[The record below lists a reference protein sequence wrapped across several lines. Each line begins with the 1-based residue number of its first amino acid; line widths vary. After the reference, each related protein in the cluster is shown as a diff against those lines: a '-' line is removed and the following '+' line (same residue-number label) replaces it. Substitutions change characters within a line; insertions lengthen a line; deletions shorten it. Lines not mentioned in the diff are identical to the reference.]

1 MHLSL
6 LQGEKIMNN
15 SAKHLI
21 AHLTSWSPD
30 CDNPDI
36 ETVLDFLWYFYTDEH
51 PIYSETIKQSFQNL
65 ESVFDSLTLEHADLL
80 FAEVCSLCQEHE
92 KLAFLEGLHLGAK
105 LVQELM

>member
-1 MHLSL
+1 
-6 LQGEKIMNN
+6 MN
-15 SAKHLI
+15 SYIKKLRHYLASF
-21 AHLTSWSPD
+21 AVD

-36 ETVLDFLWYFYTDEH
+36 ETVLDFLWYSYTMEH

-65 ESVFDSLTLEHADLL
+65 EPVFDSLTLEHADLL